1 MYPFYNV
8 VYAIVYYYFCSPK
21 INFMS
26 LKSKILVIYTGGT
39 IGMMLNKETKALE
52 PFPFADIYAHL
63 PMLHLVN
70 AEISIQE
77 MLPLIDSS
85 DANPEFWVRLATLIH
100 ENYRNYDG
108 FVILHGTDTMAYTAS
123 ALCFLLENLS
133 KPVILTGSQ
142 LPLGVMR
149 TDGRENILNSIEIAA
164 ATKEQK
170 PQVPEVCIYFEN
182 ALFRGN
188 RVYKDN
194 AEHFNAFHS
203 ANYPKLATVG
213 VHIRY
218 NDAFIRPS
226 TDHQLKLHTKLN
238 ENIAIIK
245 LYPGISRQAMQ
256 SVFNTEGLRAV
267 ILETFG
273 SGNAPSNSDFI
284 SILQEA
290 VSKGIVIVNVTQ
302 CKGGGTVEIGR
313 YGASLLLKEIGI
325 VSGHDITTEAAVAK
339 LMYLFGEGL
348 SNEEV
353 KHYMGVSL
361 RGEITV

>member
-1 MYPFYNV
+1 
-8 VYAIVYYYFCSPK
+8 
-21 INFMS
+21 MS

-39 IGMMLNKETKALE
+39 IGMMMNSETKALE
-52 PFPFADIYAHL
+52 PFPFKNIYTHL
-63 PMLHLVN
+63 PMLRLVN
-70 AEISIQE
+70 AEISVKE

-85 DANPEFWVRLATLIH
+85 DTTPDFWVRLAALIYD
-100 ENYRNYDG
+100 NYADYDG
-108 FVILHGTDTMAYTAS
+108 FVVLHGTDTMAYTAS

-164 ATKEQK
+164 ATKEGK
-170 PQVPEVCIYFEN
+170 PRVPEVCIYFEN
-182 ALFRGN
+182 SLLRGN
-188 RVYKDN
+188 RAYKDN

-203 ANYPKLATVG
+203 ANYPKLAKVG

-218 NDAFIRPS
+218 NDPFIRPPTS
-226 TDHQLKLHTKLN
+226 KSLKLHTQLN
-238 ENIAIIK
+238 QNIAILK
-245 LYPGISRQAMQ
+245 LYPGISKQAMQ

-273 SGNAPSNSDFI
+273 SGNAPSHSEFI
-284 SILQEA
+284 AILEKA
-290 VSKGIVIVNVTQ
+290 VNKGVIIVNVTQ
-302 CKGGGTVEIGR
+302 CKGGGTVEVGR
-313 YGASLLLKEIGI
+313 YGASLLLRKIGV

-339 LMYLFGEGL
+339 LMYLFGEGVT
-348 SNEEV
+348 NEEV
-353 KHYMGVSL
+353 KYYMGASL

>member
-1 MYPFYNV
+1 MT
-8 VYAIVYYYFCSPK
+8 
-21 INFMS
+21 

-39 IGMMLNKETKALE
+39 IGMMMNSETNALE
-52 PFPFADIYAHL
+52 PFPFENIYTHL
-63 PMLHLVN
+63 PMLRLVD
-70 AEISIQE
+70 AAVSFKE

-85 DANPEFWVRLATLIH
+85 DTNPQFWVRLASLIYD
-100 ENYRNYDG
+100 NYNIFDG
-108 FVILHGTDTMAYTAS
+108 FVVLHGTDTMAYTAS

-164 ATKEQK
+164 AMHDGK
-170 PQVPEVCIYFEN
+170 PRVPEVCIYFEN

-203 ANYPKLATVG
+203 ANYPKLAKVG
-213 VHIRY
+213 VHVRY
-218 NDAFIRPS
+218 NDAFIRVKNEES
-226 TDHQLKLHTKLN
+226 LILHTQLD
-238 ENIAIIK
+238 ENIAILK
-245 LYPGISRQAMQ
+245 LYPGISKQAMR
-256 SVFNTEGLRAV
+256 SVFNTEGVRAV

-273 SGNAPSNSDFI
+273 SGNAPSHPEFI
-284 SILQEA
+284 AILEEA
-290 VSKGIVIVNVTQ
+290 VERGIVIVNVTQ

-313 YGASLLLKEIGI
+313 YGASLLLKKIGVI
-325 VSGHDITTEAAVAK
+325 SGHDITTEAAVAK
-339 LMYLFGEGL
+339 WMYLFGEGL
-348 SNEEV
+348 TNEEV
-353 KHYMGVSL
+353 KYYLGVSL

>member
-1 MYPFYNV
+1 
-8 VYAIVYYYFCSPK
+8 
-21 INFMS
+21 MS
-26 LKSKILVIYTGGT
+26 SKSKILVIYTGGT
-39 IGMMLNKETKALE
+39 IGMIMNKETNALE
-52 PFPFADIYAHL
+52 PFPFKDVYLHL
-63 PMLHLVN
+63 PMLSLVN
-70 AEISIQE
+70 AEISVKE

-85 DANPEFWVRLATLIH
+85 DTNPTFWIRLATLIYD
-100 ENYRNYDG
+100 NYNDYDG
-108 FVILHGTDTMAYTAS
+108 FVVLHGTDTMAYTAS

-164 ATKEQK
+164 AKKEGK
-170 PQVPEVCIYFEN
+170 PRVPEVCIYFEN

-203 ANYPKLATVG
+203 ANYPKLAEVG
-213 VHIRY
+213 VHVKY
-218 NDAFIRPS
+218 NDAFIRPV
-226 TDHQLKLHTKLN
+226 TDHLLKLHTKMD
-238 ENIAIIK
+238 ENIAILK
-245 LYPGISRQAMQ
+245 LYPGITKQAMH

-273 SGNAPSNSDFI
+273 SGNAPSNSEFI
-284 SILQEA
+284 SILEEA
-290 VSKGIVIVNVTQ
+290 VNKGIVIVNVTQ
-302 CKGGGTVEIGR
+302 CKGGGMVEIGR
-313 YGASLLLKEIGI
+313 YGVSLLLEKIGI
-325 VSGHDITTEAAVAK
+325 VSGRDITTEAAVAK
-339 LMYLFGEGL
+339 LMYFLGEGL

>member
-1 MYPFYNV
+1 ML
-8 VYAIVYYYFCSPK
+8 
-21 INFMS
+21 

-39 IGMMLNKETKALE
+39 IGMIMNKETNALE
-52 PFPFADIYAHL
+52 PFPFEDIYTHL
-63 PMLHLVN
+63 PMLSLVN
-70 AEISIQE
+70 AEIAVKE

-85 DANPEFWVRLATLIH
+85 DTNPKFWVRLATLIYD
-100 ENYRNYDG
+100 NYNDYDG
-108 FVILHGTDTMAYTAS
+108 FVVLHGTDTMAYTAS

-164 ATKEQK
+164 AKKEGK
-170 PQVPEVCIYFEN
+170 PRVSEVCIYFEN
-182 ALFRGN
+182 SLLRGN
-188 RVYKDN
+188 RAYKDN

-203 ANYPKLATVG
+203 ANYPKLAEVG
-213 VHIRY
+213 VRIKY
-218 NDAFIRPS
+218 NDIFIRPM
-226 TDHQLKLHTKLN
+226 TDHLLKLHTKMD
-238 ENIAIIK
+238 ENIAILK

-273 SGNAPSNSDFI
+273 SGNAPSNPEFI
-284 SILQEA
+284 SILEEA
-290 VSKGIVIVNVTQ
+290 VNKGIVIVNVTQ
-302 CKGGGTVEIGR
+302 CKGGGTVEVGR
-313 YGASLLLKEIGI
+313 YGASLLLKKAGVI
-325 VSGHDITTEAAVAK
+325 SGHDITTEAAVAK
-339 LMYLFGEGL
+339 LMYFLGEGL
-348 SNEEV
+348 TNEEL